1 MKVGVGAVVVI
12 KEGVLTDT
20 ALEQPKDATA
30 VTFTTFALPRLFN
43 AAVVNVPEP
52 GLPEVKTIVAVVDA
66 TVLVPLTLYVTVYV
80 PLARLVEFMVTT
92 EPFPVQTAVADGA
105 VKLVTFGVAQVLMV
119 TFKMPVP
126 LGQIL
131 DQFGKGFVI
140 GHSDLHRVHT
150 TGPHLFKD
158 ARRPVG
164 ILQPVDQMS
173 HADKLSSGSAAP
185 KPEND
190 IIRAIDRQTLGDG

>member
-1 MKVGVGAVVVI
+1 MQNLDQAEVIPDRGRGLQAEQDGGAPT
-12 KEGVLTDT
+12 GC
-20 ALEQPKDATA
+20 
-30 VTFTTFALPRLFN
+30 
-43 AAVVNVPEP
+43 
-52 GLPEVKTIVAVVDA
+52 GG
-66 TVLVPLTLYVTVYV
+66 
-80 PLARLVEFMVTT
+80 
-92 EPFPVQTAVADGA
+92 ADIGGRQGA
-105 VKLVTFGVAQVLMV
+105 GYQVRV